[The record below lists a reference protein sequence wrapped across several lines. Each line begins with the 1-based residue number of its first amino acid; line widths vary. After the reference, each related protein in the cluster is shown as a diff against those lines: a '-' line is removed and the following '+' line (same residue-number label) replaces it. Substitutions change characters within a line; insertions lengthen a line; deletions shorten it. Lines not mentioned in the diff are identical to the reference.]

1 MRGLLVL
8 VAVVLVL
15 WCGYWFVGSSLIER
29 EAEAAFQRLSDE
41 GMRAE
46 KTALQ
51 VKGFPNRFDLTVEGL
66 NLADPARNIGWQAP
80 RVQIFAMTWK
90 PWHIIAAFPGTQEFT
105 LPGQRLTLTGTN
117 EMASLRARPSTD
129 LPLAEARLV
138 GDTLQL
144 ASDAG
149 WTVGAATLA
158 LALRADPAQPGGYE
172 FGLEATALAPDPS
185 LTAALAAVQLPDLP
199 PPDLPVLVDR
209 LRADLALTLTAP
221 LDRHLGETRPQLSG
235 TRINDLQLVWGP
247 LQVTATGEI
256 SADAQ
261 GLAAGRIEAQITGWD
276 RLPALLVAMG
286 AVRAEIAPTV
296 AGMLKAGAAGGE
308 VLKLPLV
315 LRDGQMSLGPFPLGP
330 APRLV
335 PASSG

>member
-8 VAVVLVL
+8 VAVALAL

-29 EAEAAFQRLSDE
+29 EAEAAFQRLSAK
-41 GMRAE
+41 GMRAG
-46 KTALQ
+46 KTALY

-66 NLADPARNIGWQAP
+66 DLADPARKIGWQAP
-80 RVQIFAMTWK
+80 RLQIFAMTWK
-90 PWHIIAAFPGTQEFT
+90 PWHIIAAFPGTQEFA
-105 LPGQRLTLTGTN
+105 LPDQRLTLTGTN
-117 EMASLRARPSTD
+117 EMASLRALPSTD

-138 GDTLQL
+138 GNALHLT
-144 ASDAG
+144 SDAG
-149 WTVGAATLA
+149 WTVGAASLA
-158 LALRADPAQPGGYE
+158 LALRADPARAGGYE
-172 FGLEATALAPDPS
+172 FGLEATSLAPDPA
-185 LTAALAAVQLPDLP
+185 LTAALAAMRLPDLP
-199 PPDLPVLVDR
+199 PPDLPVLIDR
-209 LRADLALTLTAP
+209 LRADLALTLTAG

-235 TRINDLQLVWGP
+235 LRINDLQLVWGP
-247 LQVTATGEI
+247 LRVTASGEV

-276 RLPALLVAMG
+276 RLPAILVASG

-308 VLKLPLV
+308 ILKLPLV
-315 LRDGQMSLGPFPLGP
+315 LRDGQMSLGPLPLGP

-335 PASSG
+335 LAPPG